1 MRRPVESSSVSV
13 TSRLADTRMKAHEG
27 FSVASRLGRGVSE
40 RTGKALKTGARTV
53 GSHVDAS
60 GEADPLNGVQSD
72 AVTSTRAVTR
82 TGRSGVGKAMSL
94 GNSVASRISSKGTGK
109 VAAGRSLRRGPVS
122 SAQRVLRRSS
132 KKRAVKAIGR
142 ETGSAA
148 TSVANLVARVSS
160 GVVRR
165 VGVVI
170 ASASSVPLLLIVGV
184 TTAIVAVV
192 LSLVSWIP
200 GFAAAQN
207 SSEIGDMAGDFPIA
221 DDYPYKGKYGGTSPL
236 GYAYGNCTDF
246 VAWRMNRDSGTS
258 KPPWKLKHA
267 ELTPLG
273 GNGWE
278 WGRQGSLPGWQ
289 TLTSLTSLAPGDVVS
304 IPAGVKVLGASGGVY
319 GHVAYV
325 GQISNG
331 VVTIENYGNGK
342 YFLTS
347 PTVVQLAGYV
357 AAGQAVVKHNPKGRS
372 TGGGDAKAY
381 AKAQLNNDSEYQC
394 LVQLWDHES
403 GWRVNADNPSSD
415 AYGIPQALPGSKMA
429 SAGADWKTNGITQV
443 KWGLSY
449 IKGRPDYGTP
459 CKAWALWQSR
469 SPHWY

>member
-1 MRRPVESSSVSV
+1 MRKPVESSSVSV
-13 TSRLADTRMKAHEG
+13 TSRLADTRIKVHEG
-27 FSVASRLGRGVSE
+27 FSVASRIGKGVSE

-53 GSHVDAS
+53 GSHMDAS
-60 GEADPLNGVQSD
+60 GDADPLKGVQSD
-72 AVTSTRAVTR
+72 AATSTRAIGR
-82 TGRSGVGKAMSL
+82 IGRSGAGKAMSL
-94 GNSVASRISSKGTGK
+94 GNSIGARASRKDAATT
-109 VAAGRSLRRGPVS
+109 AGRGLRRGPVS
-122 SAQRVLRRSS
+122 SAQRVLGRSS
-132 KKRAVKAIGR
+132 KKRAVKTVGR

-160 GVVRR
+160 GVAQR
-165 VGVVI
+165 VGAVI
-170 ASASSVPLLLIVGV
+170 ASASSIPVLLIVGV

-200 GFAAAQN
+200 GFAASQN
-207 SSEIGDMAGDFPIA
+207 TSAIGDMAGDFPIA

-278 WGRQGSLPGWQ
+278 WGKQGSLPGWQ

-331 VVTIENYGNGK
+331 VVTIENYGGGH

-347 PTVVQLAGYV
+347 PTIAQLSGYV
-357 AAGQAVVKHNPKGRS
+357 AAGQAVIKHNPKGRS
-372 TGGGDAKAY
+372 AGGGDAKTY
-381 AKAQLNNDSEYQC
+381 AKAQLNNDNEYQC
-394 LVQLWDHES
+394 LVQLWDRES
-403 GWRVNADNPSSD
+403 GWRVNADNPTSD

-429 SAGADWKTNGITQV
+429 SAGADWKTNAITQV

>member
-1 MRRPVESSSVSV
+1 MRKPVESSTVSV
-13 TSRLADTRMKAHEG
+13 TSRLSDTRIKVHEG
-27 FSVASRLGRGVSE
+27 FSVTSRLGRGMSG
-40 RTGKALKTGARTV
+40 RTGDALKTGARTV
-53 GSHVDAS
+53 GSHMDAS
-60 GEADPLNGVQSD
+60 GETDPLNGVQSD
-72 AVTSTRAVTR
+72 AVTSVRAAGR
-82 TGRSGVGKAMSL
+82 TGRSGIGKAMSL
-94 GNSVASRISSKGTGK
+94 GNSIAARASRKD
-109 VAAGRSLRRGPVS
+109 AATTAARRPVRGPTS
-122 SAQRVLRRSS
+122 SAQRVLTRSS
-132 KKRAVKAIGR
+132 RKHSAKTVGR

-160 GVVRR
+160 GVAQR
-165 VGVVI
+165 VGAVI
-170 ASASSVPLLLIVGV
+170 ASASSIPVLLIVGV

-200 GFAAAQN
+200 GFAASQN
-207 SSEIGDMAGDFPIA
+207 TSKIGDMAGDFPIA
-221 DDYPYKGKYGGTSPL
+221 DDYPYKGRYGGTSPL

-278 WGRQGSLPGWQ
+278 WGKQGSLPGWQ

-325 GQISNG
+325 GRISNG
-331 VVTIENYGNGK
+331 VVTIENYGGGK

-347 PTVVQLAGYV
+347 PTVAQLSGYV

-372 TGGGDAKAY
+372 AGGGDAKAY

-394 LVQLWDHES
+394 LVQLWDRES
-403 GWRVNADNPSSD
+403 GWRVNADNPASD

-429 SAGADWKTNGITQV
+429 SAGPDWKTNAVTQV